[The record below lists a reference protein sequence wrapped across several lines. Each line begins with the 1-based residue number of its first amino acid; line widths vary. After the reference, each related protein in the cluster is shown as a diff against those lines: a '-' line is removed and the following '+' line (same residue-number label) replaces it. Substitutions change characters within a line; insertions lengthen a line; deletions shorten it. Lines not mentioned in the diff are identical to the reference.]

1 MRRAVAVG
9 AVLLAV
15 SVAAGLGWMA
25 ARNIRSPA
33 QVALEAEPPAPS
45 LITVEVERTEL
56 VADVITRAD
65 IGYDDPVSLRL
76 GGALGGRPSTLIV
89 TSARERGDELAEG
102 AAAVEISGRP
112 VFLLRGAIPVYRDLL
127 PQAEGPDVFQVEDA
141 LARLGYFSEE
151 PDEVWTPATEAAVE
165 AWYAAAGYEANGI
178 SDEDLHRLET
188 AGEAVSSAEDG
199 VKAAGERLEAAEDR
213 LAAALRQEDNARYEL
228 SQAREALAEAREGPD
243 ELAIR
248 LARSAQT
255 SAEEQLAFAQAD
267 AERSVAEAERAIID
281 AEAREGPDELAI
293 RLARSAQ
300 ASAEEQLAFAQADAE
315 RSVAEAER
323 AIIDAEAQRERA
335 AVDYAAAGYRWDSA
349 RLGVH
354 PDTGEPPT
362 GSQLESLRQAVDTA
376 SSALEAA
383 ERGIEEAYENLER
396 RVIETGAA
404 VRAAADGLAE
414 ARSALEDLLAP
425 DSDAEREVEEA
436 YENLERRVIETGAAV
451 RAAADGLAEARS
463 ALEDLL
469 VPPDSAAEERAV
481 ENARNALGDA
491 QAETEDARS
500 AIEDA
505 QAGVEDAEMD
515 VVDARDALLEL
526 EDRTG
531 IWMPAG
537 ELIFLERLP
546 VRVDLVTAETGS
558 SVTASFMTVSGSEL
572 AIRGSVLD
580 TDVALVKEGGEAL
593 IEDSLLAAPLR
604 GEIRLVADRPGTNG
618 VASSRYY
625 IEIVAEGI
633 PDELVGS
640 NVKVIIPVGG
650 TAGEV
655 LAVPAAALSAT
666 ADGSTRVEVREPD
679 GTTRFVRVEP
689 GLSADGLV
697 EITPLDGEIAEG
709 DLVVIGVASGD
720 R

>member
-1 MRRAVAVG
+1 MAVG

-15 SVAAGLGWMA
+15 SVAAGFGWMA
-25 ARNIRSPA
+25 ARNIRSPT

-65 IGYDDPVSLRL
+65 VGYDDPVSLRL

-102 AAAVEISGRP
+102 AVAVEVSGRP
-112 VFLLRGAIPVYRDLL
+112 VFLLRGGIPVYRDLL
-127 PQAEGPDVFQVEDA
+127 PQAEGPDVRQVEEA
-141 LARLGYFSEE
+141 LARLGYLSEE
-151 PDEVWTPATEAAVE
+151 PDELWTPATEVAVE

-178 SDEDLHRLET
+178 SDEDLLRLET
-188 AGEAVSSAEDG
+188 AGEAVKSAEQG
-199 VKAAGERLEAAEDR
+199 VRTAQDQLEAAEDR
-213 LAAALRQEDNARYEL
+213 LAAAIRQEDNARYEL
-228 SQAREALAEAREGPD
+228 AQAREALAEAREGPD

-248 LARSAQT
+248 Q
-255 SAEEQLAFAQAD
+255 
-267 AERSVAEAERAIID
+267 
-281 AEAREGPDELAI
+281 
-293 RLARSAQ
+293 ARSAQ

-315 RSVAEAER
+315 RSVAAAER
-323 AIIDAEAQRERA
+323 AIIEAEAQRERA

-354 PDTGEPPT
+354 PDTGTPPT
-362 GSQLESLRQAVDTA
+362 GSQLENLRQAVDVA
-376 SSALEAA
+376 SSALDAA
-383 ERGIEEAYENLER
+383 ERGIKEAYEDLDR

-404 VRAAADGLAE
+404 
-414 ARSALEDLLAP
+414 
-425 DSDAEREVEEA
+425 
-436 YENLERRVIETGAAV
+436 I

-469 VPPDSAAEERAV
+469 VPPDAAAAEREIEEAYEDLDRRVIETGAAIRAAADGLAEARSALDDLLVPPDAAAEERAV
-481 ENARNALGDA
+481 GNARNSLDDA
-491 QAETEDARS
+491 QGETEDAQA

-505 QAGVEDAEMD
+505 RAGIEDAEMD
-515 VVDARDALLEL
+515 VVEAREALVEL

-531 IWMPAG
+531 IWIPAG

-580 TDVALVKEGGEAL
+580 TDVALVREGGEAL
-593 IEDSLLAAPLR
+593 IEDSLLAEPLR
-604 GEIRLVADRPGTNG
+604 GEIRHVADRPGTNG

-640 NVKVIIPVGG
+640 NVKVVIPVGG

>member
-1 MRRAVAVG
+1 MRRVVAVG

-15 SVAAGLGWMA
+15 SIAAGLGWMA

-45 LITVEVERTEL
+45 LITVEVERAEL

-102 AAAVEISGRP
+102 AVAVEVSGRP
-112 VFLLRGAIPVYRDLL
+112 VFLLRGGIPVYRDLL
-127 PQAEGPDVFQVEDA
+127 PQAEGPDVLQVEDA
-141 LARLGYFSEE
+141 LARIGYFSEE

-178 SDEDLHRLET
+178 SEEDLHRLET
-188 AGEAVSSAEDG
+188 AGEAVTSAEDG
-199 VKAAGERLEAAEDR
+199 VKAAEDRLEAAEDR
-213 LAAALRQEDNARYEL
+213 LAAAMRQEDNARYEL
-228 SQAREALAEAREGPD
+228 AQAREALAEAREGPD

-248 LARSAQT
+248 Q
-255 SAEEQLAFAQAD
+255 
-267 AERSVAEAERAIID
+267 
-281 AEAREGPDELAI
+281 
-293 RLARSAQ
+293 ARSAQ
-300 ASAEEQLAFAQADAE
+300 ASAEEQLAFAQADGE
-315 RSVAEAER
+315 RSVAAAER

-362 GSQLESLRQAVDTA
+362 GSQLESLRQAVGTA

-383 ERGIEEAYENLER
+383 EREIEEAYENLER
-396 RVIETGAA
+396 RVIEA
-404 VRAAADGLAE
+404 
-414 ARSALEDLLAP
+414 
-425 DSDAEREVEEA
+425 
-436 YENLERRVIETGAAV
+436 GAAV

-481 ENARNALGDA
+481 ENARNALSDA

-515 VVDARDALLEL
+515 VVEARDALVEL

-531 IWMPAG
+531 IWIPAG

-604 GEIRLVADRPGTNG
+604 GEIRHVADRPGTNG

-640 NVKVIIPVGG
+640 NVKVVIPVGG

-679 GTTRFVRVEP
+679 GTTRLVRVEP

-697 EITPLDGEIAEG
+697 EITPLDGELAEG

>member
-1 MRRAVAVG
+1 
-9 AVLLAV
+9 
-15 SVAAGLGWMA
+15 MA
-25 ARNIRSPA
+25 ARNIRSPT

-65 IGYDDPVSLRL
+65 VGYDDPVSLRL

-102 AAAVEISGRP
+102 AVAVEISGRP
-112 VFLLRGAIPVYRDLL
+112 VLLLRGGIPVYRDLL
-127 PQAEGPDVFQVEDA
+127 PQAEGPDVLQVEEA
-141 LARLGYFSEE
+141 LARLGYLSEE

-178 SDEDLHRLET
+178 SDEDLRRLET
-188 AGEAVSSAEDG
+188 AGEGVTSAEEG
-199 VKAAGERLEAAEDR
+199 VKAARDRLEAAEER
-213 LAAALRQEDNARYEL
+213 LAAAMRQEDNARYEL
-228 SQAREALAEAREGPD
+228 AQAREALAEAREGPD

-248 LARSAQT
+248 Q
-255 SAEEQLAFAQAD
+255 
-267 AERSVAEAERAIID
+267 
-281 AEAREGPDELAI
+281 
-293 RLARSAQ
+293 ARSAQ

-315 RSVAEAER
+315 RSVAAAER
-323 AIIDAEAQRERA
+323 AIIEAEAQRERA

-354 PDTGEPPT
+354 PDTGTPPT
-362 GSQLESLRQAVDTA
+362 GSQLENLRQAVDVA
-376 SSALEAA
+376 SSALDAA
-383 ERGIEEAYENLER
+383 ERGIKEAYEDLDR

-404 VRAAADGLAE
+404 
-414 ARSALEDLLAP
+414 
-425 DSDAEREVEEA
+425 
-436 YENLERRVIETGAAV
+436 I

-469 VPPDSAAEERAV
+469 VLPDAAAEERAV
-481 ENARNALGDA
+481 ENARHALADA
-491 QAETEDARS
+491 QAEAEDARS
-500 AIEDA
+500 AIGDA
-505 QAGVEDAEMD
+505 QAGVEEAEMD
-515 VVDARDALLEL
+515 VTEARDALVEL

-531 IWMPAG
+531 IWIPAG

-546 VRVDLVTAETGS
+546 VRVDLITAETGS

-593 IEDSLLAAPLR
+593 IEDSLLAEPLR
-604 GEIRLVADRPGTNG
+604 GEIRQVADRPGTNG
-618 VASSRYY
+618 VAASRYY
-625 IEIVAEGI
+625 IEMVAEGI

-640 NVKVIIPVGG
+640 NVKVVIPVGG

-666 ADGSTRVEVREPD
+666 ADGSTRVEVREPN

>member
-1 MRRAVAVG
+1 MG

-33 QVALEAEPPAPS
+33 QVALEAEPPAPA

-102 AAAVEISGRP
+102 AVAVEISGRP
-112 VFLLRGAIPVYRDLL
+112 VFLLRGAIPIYRDLL
-127 PQAEGPDVFQVEDA
+127 PQAEGPDVFQVEEA
-141 LARLGYFSEE
+141 MARLGYFSEE
-151 PDEVWTPATEAAVE
+151 PDQVWTPATEAAVE

-188 AGEAVSSAEDG
+188 AAETVNAAEDG

-213 LAAALRQEDNARYEL
+213 LAAAIRQEDNARYEL
-228 SQAREALAEAREGPD
+228 SQAREAL
-243 ELAIR
+243 
-248 LARSAQT
+248 
-255 SAEEQLAFAQAD
+255 
-267 AERSVAEAERAIID
+267 

-315 RSVAEAER
+315 RSVAAVERAIIDAEAREGPDELAIRLARSAQASAEEQLAFARADAERSVAAAER
-323 AIIDAEAQRERA
+323 AIINAEAQRERA

-425 DSDAEREVEEA
+425 PDSAAEREIEEA

-469 VPPDSAAEERAV
+469 APPDSAAEERAV
-481 ENARNALGDA
+481 ENARNALDDA

-505 QAGVEDAEMD
+505 QAGVEEAEMD
-515 VVDARDALLEL
+515 VVEARDALAEL

-531 IWMPAG
+531 IWIPAG

-580 TDVALVKEGGEAL
+580 SDVALVKEGGVAL
-593 IEDSLLAAPLR
+593 IEDSLLAEPLR
-604 GEIRLVADRPGTNG
+604 GQIRTVADRPGTNE
-618 VASSRYY
+618 VASNRYY

-640 NVKVIIPVGG
+640 NVKVVIPVGG

-666 ADGSTRVEVREPD
+666 ADGSTRIEVRQPD

-697 EITPLDGEIAEG
+697 EITPLDGELAEG

>member
-65 IGYDDPVSLRL
+65 VGYDDPVSLRL

-89 TSARERGDELAEG
+89 TSARERGDELSEG
-102 AAAVEISGRP
+102 AVAVEVSGRP
-112 VFLLRGAIPVYRDLL
+112 VFLLQGGIPVYRDLL
-127 PQAEGPDVFQVEDA
+127 PQAEGPDVRQVEEA
-141 LARLGYFSEE
+141 LARLGYLSEE
-151 PDEVWTPATEAAVE
+151 PDELWTPATEVAVE

-178 SDEDLHRLET
+178 SDEDLLRLET
-188 AGEAVSSAEDG
+188 AGEAVKSAEQG
-199 VKAAGERLEAAEDR
+199 VRTAQDQLEAAEDR
-213 LAAALRQEDNARYEL
+213 LAAAIRQEDNARYEL
-228 SQAREALAEAREGPD
+228 AQAREALAEAREGPD

-248 LARSAQT
+248 QARSAQAST
-255 SAEEQLAFAQAD
+255 EEQLAFAQAD
-267 AERSVAEAERAIID
+267 AERSVAAAERAIIE

-293 RLARSAQ
+293 RQARSAQ

-315 RSVAEAER
+315 RSVAAAER
-323 AIIDAEAQRERA
+323 AIIEAEAQRERA

-354 PDTGEPPT
+354 PDTGTPPT
-362 GSQLESLRQAVDTA
+362 GSQLENLRQAVDVA
-376 SSALEAA
+376 SSALDAA
-383 ERGIEEAYENLER
+383 ERGIEEAYEDLDR

-404 VRAAADGLAE
+404 IRAAADGLAE
-414 ARSALEDLLAP
+414 ARSALD
-425 DSDAEREVEEA
+425 
-436 YENLERRVIETGAAV
+436 
-451 RAAADGLAEARS
+451 
-463 ALEDLL
+463 DLL
-469 VPPDSAAEERAV
+469 VPPDVAAQMRAV
-481 ENARNALGDA
+481 QNARNVLDDAL
-491 QAETEDARS
+491 AETEDARS

-505 QAGVEDAEMD
+505 RSAIEDAEMD
-515 VVDARDALLEL
+515 VVEAREALVEL

-531 IWMPAG
+531 IWIPAG

-580 TDVALVKEGGEAL
+580 TDVALVKEGGVAL
-593 IEDSLLAAPLR
+593 IEDSLLAEPLR
-604 GEIRLVADRPGTNG
+604 GEIRHVADRPGTNG

-640 NVKVIIPVGG
+640 NVKVVIPVGG

>member
-1 MRRAVAVG
+1 MRRALAVG

-15 SVAAGLGWMA
+15 SVASGLGWMA

-89 TSARERGDELAEG
+89 TSARGRGDELVEG

-112 VFLLRGAIPVYRDLL
+112 VFLLRGGIPVFRDLL
-127 PQAEGPDVFQVEDA
+127 PQAEGPDVLQVEEA

-151 PDEVWTPATEAAVE
+151 PDEVWTPATEVAVE
-165 AWYAAAGYEANGI
+165 AWYAAAGYGANGI
-178 SDEDLHRLET
+178 SDEDVHRLET
-188 AGEAVSSAEDG
+188 AAEAVDSAEDG
-199 VKAAGERLEAAEDR
+199 VKAAQDRLEAAEAR
-213 LAAALRQEDNARYEL
+213 LTAAIRQEDNARYEL
-228 SQAREALAEAREGPD
+228 SHAREALAEARKGPD
-243 ELAIR
+243 DLVIGR
-248 LARSAQT
+248 ARSAQA
-255 SAEEQLAFAQAD
+255 SAREQLAFAQAD
-267 AERSVAEAERAIID
+267 AERS
-281 AEAREGPDELAI
+281 LA
-293 RLARSAQ
+293 A
-300 ASAEEQLAFAQADAE
+300 
-315 RSVAEAER
+315 AER

-335 AVDYAAAGYRWDSA
+335 AVDYAVAESRWDSA

-354 PDTGEPPT
+354 PDTGTPPT
-362 GSQLESLRQAVDTA
+362 GNQLENLRQAVDTA
-376 SSALEAA
+376 LSALEAA
-383 ERGIEEAYENLER
+383 ERGIEEAYENLDR
-396 RVIETGAA
+396 RAVETAA
-404 VRAAADGLAE
+404 AIRSAADGLAE
-414 ARSALEDLLAP
+414 ARSALDDLLA
-425 DSDAEREVEEA
+425 
-436 YENLERRVIETGAAV
+436 
-451 RAAADGLAEARS
+451 
-463 ALEDLL
+463 
-469 VPPDSAAEERAV
+469 PPDSAAQERAV
-481 ENARNALGDA
+481 ENASGVLDDA
-491 QAETEDARS
+491 RTETEDARS
-500 AIEDA
+500 AIADA
-505 QAGVEDAEMD
+505 RAGIDDAEMD
-515 VVDARDALLEL
+515 VVEARDALMEL

-531 IWMPAG
+531 VWIPAG

-546 VRVDLVTAETGS
+546 VRVDQVTAETGS
-558 SVTASFMTVSGSEL
+558 SVTAAFMTVSGSEL

-604 GEIRLVADRPGTNG
+604 GEIRQVADRPGTNG
-618 VASSRYY
+618 VASNRYY
-625 IEIVAEGI
+625 IEIVADGI
-633 PDELVGS
+633 PDELVGA
-640 NVKVIIPVGG
+640 NVKVVIPVGG

-666 ADGSTRVEVREPD
+666 ADGSTRIEVREPD

-697 EITPLDGEIAEG
+697 EIAPLDGEVAEG

-720 R
+720 G

>member
-15 SVAAGLGWMA
+15 SVAAGLGWTA

-45 LITVEVERTEL
+45 PITVEVERTEL

-65 IGYDDPVSLRL
+65 VGYDDPVSLRL

-89 TSARERGDELAEG
+89 TSARERGDELVEG
-102 AAAVEISGRP
+102 AAAVEVSGRP
-112 VFLLRGAIPVYRDLL
+112 VFLLRGRIPVYRDLL
-127 PQAEGPDVFQVEDA
+127 PQAEGPDVLQVEEA
-141 LARLGYFSEE
+141 LARLGYFSGA
-151 PDEVWTPATEAAVE
+151 PDEVWTPATEDAVE

-178 SDEDLHRLET
+178 SDEDRHRLET
-188 AGEAVSSAEDG
+188 AAEAVTSAEDG
-199 VKAAGERLEAAEDR
+199 VKAAQDRLDAAEDR
-213 LAAALRQEDNARYEL
+213 LTTAMRQEDDARYQL
-228 SQAREALAEAREGPD
+228 SQAREALADAREGPD
-243 ELAIR
+243 ELDVR
-248 LARSAQT
+248 R
-255 SAEEQLAFAQAD
+255 
-267 AERSVAEAERAIID
+267 
-281 AEAREGPDELAI
+281 
-293 RLARSAQ
+293 ARSAQ
-300 ASAEEQLAFAQADAE
+300 ASAEEQLAFAEADAE
-315 RSVAEAER
+315 RGTAASER

-335 AVDYAAAGYRWDSA
+335 AVDYAVAGGRWDSA

-354 PDTGEPPT
+354 PDTGQPPT
-362 GSQLESLRQAVDTA
+362 GNQLESLRQAVEAA
-376 SSALEAA
+376 SSALDAA
-383 ERGIEEAYENLER
+383 ERGIEEAYENLGR
-396 RVIETGAA
+396 QVIEAEAA
-404 VRAAADGLAE
+404 VRSAADGLAE
-414 ARSALEDLLAP
+414 ARSALDELLAP
-425 DSDAEREVEEA
+425 PDTVAEV
-436 YENLERRVIETGAAV
+436 
-451 RAAADGLAEARS
+451 
-463 ALEDLL
+463 
-469 VPPDSAAEERAV
+469 RAV
-481 ENARNALGDA
+481 ERARNALDDA
-491 QAETEDARS
+491 LAETEDTRA

-505 QAGVEDAEMD
+505 RAGIEDARMD
-515 VVDARDALLEL
+515 VVEAREALADL

-531 IWMPAG
+531 IWIPAG

-546 VRVDLVTAETGS
+546 VRVDLVTAETGT

-618 VASSRYY
+618 VASNRYY
-625 IEIVAEGI
+625 IEMVAEGI

-640 NVKVIIPVGG
+640 NVKVVIPVGG

-655 LAVPAAALSAT
+655 LAVPAAALSAA
-666 ADGSTRVEVREPD
+666 ADGSTRIEVLEPG
-679 GTTRFVRVEP
+679 GTTRFIRVEP
-689 GLSADGLV
+689 GLAADGLV
-697 EITPLDGEIAEG
+697 EITPLDGEIVEG

>member
-15 SVAAGLGWMA
+15 SVAAGMGWMA

-65 IGYDDPVSLRL
+65 VGYDDPVSLRL

-89 TSARERGDELAEG
+89 TSARERGDELSEG
-102 AAAVEISGRP
+102 AVAVEISGRP
-112 VFLLRGAIPVYRDLL
+112 VFLLRGGIPVYRDLL
-127 PQAEGPDVFQVEDA
+127 PQAEGPDVLQVENA

-151 PDEVWTPATEAAVE
+151 PDEVWTPATEVAVE

-188 AGEAVSSAEDG
+188 AGEAVKSAEEG
-199 VKAAGERLEAAEDR
+199 VKTAQDQREAAEDR
-213 LAAALRQEDNARYEL
+213 LAAAIRQEDDARYEL
-228 SQAREALAEAREGPD
+228 SQAREALAEARKGPD
-243 ELAIR
+243 ELAVR
-248 LARSAQT
+248 QARSAQS
-255 SAEEQLAFAQAD
+255 SAEEQLAFARAD
-267 AERSVAEAERAIID
+267 AERSVAA
-281 AEAREGPDELAI
+281 
-293 RLARSAQ
+293 
-300 ASAEEQLAFAQADAE
+300 
-315 RSVAEAER
+315 AER

-335 AVDYAAAGYRWDSA
+335 AVDYAASDYRWDSA

-354 PDTGEPPT
+354 PDTGASPT
-362 GSQLESLRQAVDTA
+362 GRELENLRQAVDAA

-383 ERGIEEAYENLER
+383 ERGIEEAYDSLDR
-396 RVIETGAA
+396 RVIESGAA
-404 VRAAADGLAE
+404 IRSAADGLAQ
-414 ARSALEDLLAP
+414 ARSALDDLLA
-425 DSDAEREVEEA
+425 
-436 YENLERRVIETGAAV
+436 
-451 RAAADGLAEARS
+451 
-463 ALEDLL
+463 
-469 VPPDSAAEERAV
+469 PPDSAAEERAV
-481 ENARNALGDA
+481 ENARNALEDA
-491 QAETEDARS
+491 QAEAEDARS

-515 VVDARDALLEL
+515 VLEARDALVEL

-531 IWMPAG
+531 IWIPAG

-546 VRVDLVTAETGS
+546 VRVDLITAETGS

-580 TDVALVKEGGEAL
+580 TDVALVHEGGDAL
-593 IEDSLLAAPLR
+593 IEDSLLAEPLR
-604 GEIRLVADRPGTNG
+604 GEIRQVADRPGTNG
-618 VASSRYY
+618 VASNRYY
-625 IEIVAEGI
+625 IEIVADGI

-640 NVKVIIPVGG
+640 NVKVVIPVGG

-697 EITPLDGEIAEG
+697 EITPLDGEIVEG
-709 DLVVIGVASGD
+709 DLVVIGVASG
-720 R
+720 

>member
-1 MRRAVAVG
+1 MAVG

-15 SVAAGLGWMA
+15 SIAAGLGWMA

-45 LITVEVERTEL
+45 LITVEVERAEL

-102 AAAVEISGRP
+102 AVAVEVSGRP
-112 VFLLRGAIPVYRDLL
+112 VFLLRGGIPVYRDLL
-127 PQAEGPDVFQVEDA
+127 PQAEGPDVLQVEDA
-141 LARLGYFSEE
+141 LARIGYFSEE

-178 SDEDLHRLET
+178 SEEDLHRLET
-188 AGEAVSSAEDG
+188 AGEAVTSAEDG
-199 VKAAGERLEAAEDR
+199 VKAAEDRLEAAEDR
-213 LAAALRQEDNARYEL
+213 LAAAMRQEDNARYEL
-228 SQAREALAEAREGPD
+228 AQAREALAEAREGPD

-248 LARSAQT
+248 QARSAQA
-255 SAEEQLAFAQAD
+255 SAEEQLAFARAD
-267 AERSVAEAERAIID
+267 GERSVAAAERAIID

-293 RLARSAQ
+293 RQARSAQ
-300 ASAEEQLAFAQADAE
+300 ASAEEQLAFARADGE
-315 RSVAEAER
+315 RSVAAAER
-323 AIIDAEAQRERA
+323 AIIDAEAQRERT

-362 GSQLESLRQAVDTA
+362 GSQLESLRQAVGTA

-383 ERGIEEAYENLER
+383 EREIEEAYENLER
-396 RVIETGAA
+396 RVIEA
-404 VRAAADGLAE
+404 
-414 ARSALEDLLAP
+414 
-425 DSDAEREVEEA
+425 
-436 YENLERRVIETGAAV
+436 GAAV

-515 VVDARDALLEL
+515 VVEARDALVEL

-531 IWMPAG
+531 IWIPAG

-604 GEIRLVADRPGTNG
+604 GEIRHVADRPGTNG

-640 NVKVIIPVGG
+640 NVKVVIPVGG

-679 GTTRFVRVEP
+679 GTTRLVRVEP

-697 EITPLDGEIAEG
+697 EITPLDGELAEG

>member
-15 SVAAGLGWMA
+15 SVAAGMGWMA

-65 IGYDDPVSLRL
+65 VGYDDPVSLRL

-89 TSARERGDELAEG
+89 TSARERGDELSEG
-102 AAAVEISGRP
+102 AVAVEVSGRP
-112 VFLLRGAIPVYRDLL
+112 VFLLRGGIPVYRDLL
-127 PQAEGPDVFQVEDA
+127 PQAEGPDVLQVENA

-151 PDEVWTPATEAAVE
+151 PDEVWTPATEVAVE

-188 AGEAVSSAEDG
+188 AGEAVKSAEEG
-199 VKAAGERLEAAEDR
+199 VKTAQDQREAAEDR
-213 LAAALRQEDNARYEL
+213 LAAAIRQEDDARYEF
-228 SQAREALAEAREGPD
+228 SQAREALAEARKGPD

-248 LARSAQT
+248 QARSAQS
-255 SAEEQLAFAQAD
+255 SAEEQLAFARAD
-267 AERSVAEAERAIID
+267 AERSVAA
-281 AEAREGPDELAI
+281 
-293 RLARSAQ
+293 
-300 ASAEEQLAFAQADAE
+300 
-315 RSVAEAER
+315 AER

-335 AVDYAAAGYRWDSA
+335 AVDYAASDYRWDSA

-354 PDTGEPPT
+354 PDTGASPT
-362 GSQLESLRQAVDTA
+362 GRELESLRQAVDAA

-383 ERGIEEAYENLER
+383 ERGIEEAYDSLDR
-396 RVIETGAA
+396 RVIESGAA
-404 VRAAADGLAE
+404 IRSAADGLAQ
-414 ARSALEDLLAP
+414 ARSALDDLLA
-425 DSDAEREVEEA
+425 
-436 YENLERRVIETGAAV
+436 
-451 RAAADGLAEARS
+451 
-463 ALEDLL
+463 
-469 VPPDSAAEERAV
+469 PPDSAAEERAV
-481 ENARNALGDA
+481 ENARNALEDA
-491 QAETEDARS
+491 QAEAEDARS

-515 VVDARDALLEL
+515 VLEARDALVEL

-531 IWMPAG
+531 IWIPAG

-546 VRVDLVTAETGS
+546 VRVDLITAETGS

-580 TDVALVKEGGEAL
+580 TDVALVQEGGEAL
-593 IEDSLLAAPLR
+593 IEDSLLAEPLR
-604 GEIRLVADRPGTNG
+604 GEIRQVADRPGTNG
-618 VASSRYY
+618 VASNRYY
-625 IEIVAEGI
+625 IEIVADGI

-640 NVKVIIPVGG
+640 NVKVVIPVGG

-697 EITPLDGEIAEG
+697 EITPLDGEIVEG
-709 DLVVIGVASGD
+709 DLVVIGVASG
-720 R
+720 

>member
-1 MRRAVAVG
+1 MAVG

-15 SVAAGLGWMA
+15 SVAAGFGWMA
-25 ARNIRSPA
+25 ARNIRSPT

-65 IGYDDPVSLRL
+65 VGYDDPVSLRL

-102 AAAVEISGRP
+102 AVAVEISGRP
-112 VFLLRGAIPVYRDLL
+112 VLLLRGGIPVYRDLL
-127 PQAEGPDVFQVEDA
+127 PQAEGPDVLQVEEA
-141 LARLGYFSEE
+141 LARLGYLSEE

-178 SDEDLHRLET
+178 SDEDLRRLET
-188 AGEAVSSAEDG
+188 AGEGVTSAEEG
-199 VKAAGERLEAAEDR
+199 VKAARDRLEAAEER
-213 LAAALRQEDNARYEL
+213 LAAAMRQEDNARYEL
-228 SQAREALAEAREGPD
+228 AQAREALAEAREGPD

-248 LARSAQT
+248 Q
-255 SAEEQLAFAQAD
+255 
-267 AERSVAEAERAIID
+267 
-281 AEAREGPDELAI
+281 
-293 RLARSAQ
+293 ARSAQ

-315 RSVAEAER
+315 RSVAAAER
-323 AIIDAEAQRERA
+323 AIIEAEAREGPDELAIRQARSAQASAEEQLAFAQADAERSVAAAERAIIEAEAQRERA
-335 AVDYAAAGYRWDSA
+335 ALDYAAAGYRWDSA

-354 PDTGEPPT
+354 PDTGTPPT
-362 GSQLESLRQAVDTA
+362 GSQLENLRQAVDVA
-376 SSALEAA
+376 SSALDAA
-383 ERGIEEAYENLER
+383 ERGIKEANEDLDR

-404 VRAAADGLAE
+404 
-414 ARSALEDLLAP
+414 
-425 DSDAEREVEEA
+425 
-436 YENLERRVIETGAAV
+436 I

-469 VPPDSAAEERAV
+469 VPPDAAAAEREIEEAYEDLDRRVIETGAAIRAAADGLAEARSALEDLLVPPDAAAEERAV
-481 ENARNALGDA
+481 ENARHALADA
-491 QAETEDARS
+491 QAEAEDARS
-500 AIEDA
+500 AIGDA
-505 QAGVEDAEMD
+505 QAGIEEAEMD
-515 VVDARDALLEL
+515 VTEARDALVEL

-531 IWMPAG
+531 IWIPAG

-546 VRVDLVTAETGS
+546 VRVDLITAETGS

-593 IEDSLLAAPLR
+593 IEDSLLAEPLR
-604 GEIRLVADRPGTNG
+604 GEIRQVADRPGTNG
-618 VASSRYY
+618 VAASRYY
-625 IEIVAEGI
+625 IEMVAEGI

-640 NVKVIIPVGG
+640 NVKVVIPVGG

>member
-15 SVAAGLGWMA
+15 SVAAGLGWTA

-45 LITVEVERTEL
+45 PITVEVERTEL

-65 IGYDDPVSLRL
+65 VGYDDPVSLRL

-89 TSARERGDELAEG
+89 TSARERGDELVEG
-102 AAAVEISGRP
+102 AAAVEVSGRP
-112 VFLLRGAIPVYRDLL
+112 VFLLRGRIPVYRDLL
-127 PQAEGPDVFQVEDA
+127 PQAEGPDVLQVEEA
-141 LARLGYFSEE
+141 LARLGYFSGA
-151 PDEVWTPATEAAVE
+151 PDEVWTPATEDAVE

-178 SDEDLHRLET
+178 SDEDRHRLET
-188 AGEAVSSAEDG
+188 AAEAVTSAEDG
-199 VKAAGERLEAAEDR
+199 VKAAQDRLDAAEDR
-213 LAAALRQEDNARYEL
+213 LTTAMRQEDDARYQL
-228 SQAREALAEAREGPD
+228 SQAREALADAREGPD
-243 ELAIR
+243 ELDVR
-248 LARSAQT
+248 R
-255 SAEEQLAFAQAD
+255 
-267 AERSVAEAERAIID
+267 
-281 AEAREGPDELAI
+281 
-293 RLARSAQ
+293 ARSAQ
-300 ASAEEQLAFAQADAE
+300 ASAEEQLAFAEADAE
-315 RSVAEAER
+315 RGTAASER

-335 AVDYAAAGYRWDSA
+335 AVDYAVAGGRWDSA

-354 PDTGEPPT
+354 PDTGQPPT
-362 GSQLESLRQAVDTA
+362 GNQLESLRQAVEAA
-376 SSALEAA
+376 SSALDAA
-383 ERGIEEAYENLER
+383 ERGIEEAYENLGR
-396 RVIETGAA
+396 QVIETEAA
-404 VRAAADGLAE
+404 VRSAADGLAE
-414 ARSALEDLLAP
+414 ARSALDELLAP
-425 DSDAEREVEEA
+425 PDTVAEV
-436 YENLERRVIETGAAV
+436 
-451 RAAADGLAEARS
+451 
-463 ALEDLL
+463 
-469 VPPDSAAEERAV
+469 RAV
-481 ENARNALGDA
+481 ERARNALDDA
-491 QAETEDARS
+491 LAETEDTRA

-505 QAGVEDAEMD
+505 RAGIEDARMD
-515 VVDARDALLEL
+515 VVEAREALADL

-531 IWMPAG
+531 IWIPAG

-546 VRVDLVTAETGS
+546 VRVDLVTAETGT

-618 VASSRYY
+618 VASNRYY
-625 IEIVAEGI
+625 IEMVAEGI

-640 NVKVIIPVGG
+640 NVKVVIPVGG

-655 LAVPAAALSAT
+655 LAVPAAALSAA
-666 ADGSTRVEVREPD
+666 ADGSTRIEVLEPG
-679 GTTRFVRVEP
+679 GTTRFIRVEP
-689 GLSADGLV
+689 GLAADGLV
-697 EITPLDGEIAEG
+697 EITPLDGEIVEG

>member
-15 SVAAGLGWMA
+15 SVAAGLGWTA

-45 LITVEVERTEL
+45 PITVEVERTEL

-65 IGYDDPVSLRL
+65 VGYDDPVSLRL

-89 TSARERGDELAEG
+89 TSARERGNELVEG
-102 AAAVEISGRP
+102 AAAVEVSGRP
-112 VFLLRGAIPVYRDLL
+112 VFLLRGGIPVYRDLL
-127 PQAEGPDVFQVEDA
+127 PQAEGPDVLQVEEA
-141 LARLGYFSEE
+141 LARLGYFSGT
-151 PDEVWTPATEAAVE
+151 PDDVWTPATEKAVE

-178 SDEDLHRLET
+178 SDEDLHRIEM
-188 AGEAVSSAEDG
+188 AAEAVTSAEDG
-199 VKAAGERLEAAEDR
+199 VEAAQDRLDAAEDR
-213 LAAALRQEDNARYEL
+213 LTTATRQEDDARYQL
-228 SQAREALAEAREGPD
+228 SEAREALAEAREGPD
-243 ELAIR
+243 ELEVR
-248 LARSAQT
+248 R
-255 SAEEQLAFAQAD
+255 
-267 AERSVAEAERAIID
+267 
-281 AEAREGPDELAI
+281 
-293 RLARSAQ
+293 ARSAQ

-315 RSVAEAER
+315 RGTAASER

-335 AVDYAAAGYRWDSA
+335 AVDYAVAGGRWDSA

-362 GSQLESLRQAVDTA
+362 GNHLESLRQAVEAA
-376 SSALEAA
+376 SSALDSA
-383 ERGIEEAYENLER
+383 ERGIEEAYENLNR
-396 RVIETGAA
+396 RLIETEA
-404 VRAAADGLAE
+404 VVRSAADGLAE
-414 ARSALEDLLAP
+414 ARSALDELLAP
-425 DSDAEREVEEA
+425 PDTVAEV
-436 YENLERRVIETGAAV
+436 
-451 RAAADGLAEARS
+451 
-463 ALEDLL
+463 
-469 VPPDSAAEERAV
+469 RAV
-481 ENARNALGDA
+481 ERARNALDDA
-491 QAETEDARS
+491 LAETEDARA

-505 QAGVEDAEMD
+505 RAGIDDARMD
-515 VVDARDALLEL
+515 VVEAREALADL

-531 IWMPAG
+531 TWIPAG

-546 VRVDLVTAETGS
+546 VRVDLVTAETGT

-580 TDVALVKEGGEAL
+580 TDVALVNEGAEAL

-618 VASSRYY
+618 VASNRYY
-625 IEIVAEGI
+625 IEMVAEGI

-640 NVKVIIPVGG
+640 NVKVVIPVGG

-655 LAVPAAALSAT
+655 LAVPAAALSAA
-666 ADGSTRVEVREPD
+666 ADGSTRIEVLAPG
-679 GTTRFVRVEP
+679 GTTRFIRVEP
-689 GLSADGLV
+689 GLAADGLV
-697 EITPLDGEIAEG
+697 EITPLDGEIVEG